1 DDDVLMA
8 ANENG
13 LDLTRCCLVKLL
25 LSFIADNLLDI
36 GQRLDTGHYPILFR
50 GVNGTV
56 ALEFIVDLRPLK
68 IFEDSRKELFMCKG
82 SDNDECFDKMEENYM
97 TYKKKLDEVMIGRA
111 RTGWAVIL
119 IWRGSGTLCI
129 DDGVIGH
136 NYFPKPRAK
145 AYLDNFEIDEEDHWL
160 CFFEVGRDK
169 DRNPMYSP
177 VTRSF
182 LDIEDKMERALAMEA
197 YFNPFKNIIIFK
209 KLVDFLG
216 SLPVQ
221 LKNTDWGNEGYG
233 MYKKI

>member
-1 DDDVLMA
+1 M
-8 ANENG
+8 
-13 LDLTRCCLVKLL
+13 
-25 LSFIADNLLDI
+25 ADNTQAKAMGEVRNMRIQI
-36 GQRLDTGHYPILFR
+36 GTSG
-50 GVNGTV
+50 
-56 ALEFIVDLRPLK
+56 
-68 IFEDSRKELFMCKG
+68 
-82 SDNDECFDKMEENYM
+82 
-97 TYKKKLDEVMIGRA
+97 
-111 RTGWAVIL
+111 AVIDM
-119 IWRGSGTLCI
+119 GSGTLCI

-136 NYFPKPRAK
+136 NYFPKLRAK
-145 AYLDNFEIDEEDHWL
+145 AYLENFEIDEEDHWL